1 MNYTELGCN
10 CSLGVMTCYCT
21 SRFGHIHI

>member
-1 MNYTELGCN
+1 VNYTELGGN
-10 CSLGVMTCYCT
+10 CSLGVMSRCCT